1 MFRKVS
7 LILSH
12 WFNLIEGLNDSPQQ
26 FYSSLEQAIQK
37 RGVPNLKISRVDYKE
52 GGIFSAKREY
62 CRIQRGNYIFDV
74 CAAPYGNSFFVS
86 WWLGESVS
94 LFWSMILFVPF
105 LGEFLL
111 RTFKPMTYFRH
122 DTALMFQESVRA
134 AVLEVVD
141 GITKAKGLRAL
152 SELERKPILT
162 SFFNR

>member
-1 MFRKVS
+1 MSRKVS

-12 WFNLIEGLNDSPQQ
+12 WLNLIEGLNDSPQQ
-26 FYSSLEQAIQK
+26 FYTSLEQAIQK

-52 GGIFSAKREY
+52 GGFFSAKREY
-62 CRIQRGNYIFDV
+62 CRIQRGKLIFDV

-86 WWLGESVS
+86 WWLGESTS
-94 LFWSMILFVPF
+94 IFWTLILFVPF
-105 LGEFLL
+105 FGEVFV